1 MRLCSGG
8 MLIRLLTR
16 VPPLLI
22 LLDFSLFWTGQE
34 GKKKPQT
41 L

>member
-22 LLDFSLFWTGQE
+22 LLDFSLFRL
-34 GKKKPQT
+34 KIK
-41 L
+41 